1 MIDLL
6 QSIDKYE
13 DNPDNGFSPEAI
25 LRSIDSLL
33 NASPAK
39 NDVMKLKYRKA
50 NALLQLGQEQK
61 AIDVFQ
67 DMLAKH
73 RLLIWDSGNLL

>member
-13 DNPDNGFSPEAI
+13 DNPDNDFSPEAI
-25 LRSIDSLL
+25 LRSSDSLL

-39 NDVMKLKYRKA
+39 NDVMKIKYRKA
-50 NALLQLGQEQK
+50 MALLQLGQEQK
-61 AIDVFQ
+61 SIDVFQ
-67 DMLAKH
+67 DMLNNTP
-73 RLLIWDSGNLL
+73 LLTTDRGNFL